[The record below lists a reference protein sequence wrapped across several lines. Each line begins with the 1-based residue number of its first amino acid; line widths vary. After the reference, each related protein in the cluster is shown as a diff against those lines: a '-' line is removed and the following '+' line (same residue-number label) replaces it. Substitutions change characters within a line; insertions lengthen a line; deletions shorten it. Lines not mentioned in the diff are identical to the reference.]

1 MEELVSIVVPV
12 YNMGTSIKICVESLI
27 KQSYK
32 NIEILLVDD
41 GSTDNS
47 LQVCKKFEEV
57 DKRVRVF
64 HTENH
69 GAGPARNYGIKNA
82 KGRYICFPDADDL
95 YEENAVSAMVQA
107 MSNGI
112 NDFVVAG
119 FTSLDGNGK
128 KVTERSYKDREVSG
142 IQMRSNYNKYIGEN
156 EEFGINGAPWN
167 KLYDLKIIRENQI
180 EFPELRRHQDTAF
193 IFMYLCHVNNVHFI
207 EENVYIHYVND
218 LRKEWDKYPIN
229 YIESVV
235 GLRKIQEK
243 TVFTWNTDNK
253 IVFDKLNQGYIS
265 NTIKAIVYSK
275 KEEIEIIKYVGGSD
289 NFIRMPFIVEG
300 FTIGFIG
307 STIALF
313 ICIYMYEYILEN
325 INNAINFMNNN
336 MMIPVSEIAIFLA
349 FVLFITGITI
359 GVLGSII
366 SVKRHLKV

>member
-12 YNMGTSIKICVESLI
+12 YNMGTSIKICVKSLI

-47 LQVCKKFEEV
+47 LQVRKKFEEV

-69 GAGPARNYGIKNA
+69 GGGPARNYGIKNA

-265 NTIKAIVYSK
+265 NTIKAIELSLSHRFKMKHYERV
-275 KEEIEIIKYVGGSD
+275 
-289 NFIRMPFIVEG
+289 
-300 FTIGFIG
+300 
-307 STIALF
+307 
-313 ICIYMYEYILEN
+313 EYIKNVVEYSQILSIEVPRCLGKYQN
-325 INNAINFMNNN
+325 ILLNKLRKKKYIQ
-336 MMIPVSEIAIFLA
+336 
-349 FVLFITGITI
+349 VLFII
-359 GVLGSII
+359 
-366 SVKRHLKV
+366 HLKVFVEKRGGLFLIKKF